1 MKKLFDELSYRVSKE
16 TTKQYST
23 SFSLGILALSPK
35 IRNPIYAVYGYVRL
49 ADEIVDSFHGYDK
62 EKLLTKFREE
72 TYQALE
78 DGISLNPI
86 LQSFQDTVNRFDIDK
101 KLINQFL
108 DSMQMDLQKVDYNSD
123 LYKQYI
129 LGSAEVV
136 GLMCLQIF
144 VEGNIA
150 EFERLKPFAM
160 KLGSAFQKVNFLR
173 DMKDDYQI
181 LGRSY
186 FPDVDI
192 TLFDNKIKA
201 DIEKDIEKEFYEALI
216 GIKKLPS
223 SSRFG
228 VYLAYRYYISLFRKI
243 KRTLAHKIINQ
254 RIRISNSKKISLMM
268 SSYLQY
274 KTSFLLKII
283 MIHRLYKEQQLNCD
297 IEKAWKFFSSANNLS
312 KITPK
317 DMKFVVLTKT
327 DDDEIYKGM
336 IIDYHVSPLLGIKMN
351 WTTEIKQ
358 VDFQKSFTDYQQKGP
373 YKLWNHFH
381 EFIPNEKGVLMKDTV
396 DYELPMGF
404 LGEIAHKLFVK
415 SKLEHIFSYRNKV
428 LDKMFN
434 NK

>member
-86 LQSFQDTVNRFDIDK
+86 LQSFQDTVNQFDIDK

-144 VEGNIA
+144 VEGDIA

-201 DIEKDIEKEFYEALI
+201 DIEKDIEKEFNEALI

-223 SSRFG
+223 SARFG

-243 KRTLAHKIINQ
+243 KRTSAHKIINQ

-274 KTSFLLKII
+274 KTSFL
-283 MIHRLYKEQQLNCD
+283 
-297 IEKAWKFFSSANNLS
+297 
-312 KITPK
+312 
-317 DMKFVVLTKT
+317 
-327 DDDEIYKGM
+327 
-336 IIDYHVSPLLGIKMN
+336 
-351 WTTEIKQ
+351 
-358 VDFQKSFTDYQQKGP
+358 
-373 YKLWNHFH
+373 
-381 EFIPNEKGVLMKDTV
+381 
-396 DYELPMGF
+396 
-404 LGEIAHKLFVK
+404 
-415 SKLEHIFSYRNKV
+415 
-428 LDKMFN
+428 
-434 NK
+434 